1 MEIPSKQAMSSN
13 VESVKSGEVISGLFI
28 VDILCLS
35 RASINI
41 SCSQLM
47 RAVQIIKW
55 ISVNRSDGAGIQ
67 LDRGLIQKRRGRPL
81 YRWRYIVETVSLYRG
96 SGCLE

>member
-1 MEIPSKQAMSSN
+1 MEIPSKQAVSSN

-41 SCSQLM
+41 SCSQLL

-55 ISVNRSDGAGIQ
+55 ISVNRSDGASTAGQ
-67 LDRGLIQKRRGRPL
+67 GLIQKRRGRHCIVGG
-81 YRWRYIVETVSLYRG
+81 IVETVSLYRG